1 MYAHLYTANITV
13 FSNIIYDIA
22 CYVLFIMILCRRAFR
37 VKQKEKKYE
46 INTVHTVCK
55 QQLDAVARVAQ
66 WLEHWAQRSDDSC
79 VGGSNPTVGHGCWSF
94 G

>member
-1 MYAHLYTANITV
+1 MSSKSSSKILIVFIDMYAHLYTANITV

-46 INTVHTVCK
+46 YSTYSV
-55 QQLDAVARVAQ
+55 
-66 WLEHWAQRSDDSC
+66 
-79 VGGSNPTVGHGCWSF
+79 
-94 G
+94 